1 MKGDQATNAPII
13 ANYIIYVQMFFF
25 HSLGLSSV
33 HHPPHC
39 CGTWVACLHCG
50 SSCNISFPIKACQRL
65 TCNSLSSVQIDYSL
79 PRPSQ
84 REGTFHIMPSL
95 SYVTLATVNFLD
107 AIGANPNHLSWF
119 QENEAE
125 FSRYKLPR
133 VRQLKD
139 APHWVGNEASS

>member
-1 MKGDQATNAPII
+1 MSKLCSPTHDVIANATFGAIHLKGDQVTNAPII
-13 ANYIIYVQMFFF
+13 AIYTIYVQMFFC
-25 HSLGLSSV
+25 SLGLSSV
-33 HHPPHC
+33 HHP
-39 CGTWVACLHCG
+39 
-50 SSCNISFPIKACQRL
+50 IKAHQRL

-84 REGTFHIMPSL
+84 REGTFHIMPLL

>member
-1 MKGDQATNAPII
+1 MTNGPII
-13 ANYIIYVQMFFF
+13 AICIIYIQMFFF
-25 HSLGLSSV
+25 HSFCPSSIAT
-33 HHPPHC
+33 HPPHW
-39 CGTWVACLHCG
+39 CGTLVARLHCG

-84 REGTFHIMPSL
+84 REGTFHIMPLL

-107 AIGANPNHLSWF
+107 AIGANPNHLTWF